1 MFACAAAAMASRS
14 RPGSARPSELLF
26 DLAVGGRLW
35 RKLVE
40 GCVEEAVGVFVST
53 LAAAD
58 NGEVCDHSSLV
69 LLVAELSQDVERL
82 LEVPNRHGDA
92 AVMHESESEVVERQR
107 LGLPV
112 TELTHD
118 RERGTMLLGCLFVL
132 AFTSKL
138 RPELIESKRLTL
150 AVDRDWFRPKG
161 LRGARFQL
169 ADHRGVTG
177 REAPQSLPEPE
188 LAEPRPLFPESPLDR
203 TEGRLQPQS
212 HRIAAQEPRPSY
224 QGTPDER

>member
-1 MFACAAAAMASRS
+1 
-14 RPGSARPSELLF
+14 
-26 DLAVGGRLW
+26 
-35 RKLVE
+35 
-40 GCVEEAVGVFVST
+40 VEEALGVFVST
-53 LAAAD
+53 LASAD
-58 NGEVCDHSSLV
+58 DGEVCDYSSLV
-69 LLVAELSQDVERL
+69 FLVAEPSKDDERL
-82 LEVPNRHGDA
+82 LEVLHRYGDA
-92 AVMHESESEVVERQR
+92 AAMYESESEVVERQR

-118 RERGTMLLGCLFVL
+118 RERGTMLLGCFFVA

-150 AVDRDWFRPKG
+150 PVDCDWFRPKS
-161 LRGARFQL
+161 LRGARSQL
-169 ADHRGVTG
+169 ADHRGVSG

>member
-1 MFACAAAAMASRS
+1 MRLCLVAGRQHDPTPYEYGLATELRVISLLHGREERVEVGVQDRRLHEHMFACAAAALASRR

-35 RKLVE
+35 RELVE
-40 GCVEEAVGVFVST
+40 GRVEEALGVFVST

-58 NGEVCDHSSLV
+58 NGEVCDHLSLV
-69 LLVAELSQDVERL
+69 FLVAELSKGDERL
-82 LEVPNRHGDA
+82 VEVLNRYGDA
-92 AVMHESESEVVERQR
+92 AAMHESESEVVERQR

-138 RPELIESKRLTL
+138 RSVLIESKRLTL
-150 AVDRDWFRPKG
+150 AVDRDRFRPK
-161 LRGARFQL
+161 
-169 ADHRGVTG
+169 
-177 REAPQSLPEPE
+177 SL
-188 LAEPRPLFPESPLDR
+188 
-203 TEGRLQPQS
+203 
-212 HRIAAQEPRPSY
+212 
-224 QGTPDER
+224 